1 MGGKQELNR
10 DNKEPFTALGYKA
23 LYCYLLKLY
32 GYIDGASDNPRLI
45 G

>member
-23 LYCYLLKLY
+23 LYCYLLKL